1 MKLTRNRKNRECVI
15 PDISRTYHFGSKG
28 LNVGSFMQNI
38 YFKRHA
44 LNNVTDV
51 KLDLDVD
58 KIYKE
63 NYEKEILRL
72 IG

>member
-1 MKLTRNRKNRECVI
+1 MWMRLSGNTKNRECVI

-28 LNVGSFMQNI
+28 LDVGSSMQNI
-38 YFKRHA
+38 FFKRHA

-51 KLDLDVD
+51 KLDVD
-58 KIYKE
+58 KMYKE